1 MTSKQ
6 KSLPVERKGAATSP
20 SIEHVLNALKA
31 GLATAPF
38 CGGIASLM
46 TDYIPSAKQKRL
58 EEFARQ
64 IAADLDALQ
73 RHVNENT
80 LLTDDFAF
88 MFEKCFRGVAENY
101 QTDKLEAFR
110 GILVN
115 SAIGFNA
122 SQEEREYF
130 VNLVNSLSGLHLRI
144 LKFMAV
150 PLKYLADMGISPD
163 QIRGGF
169 SSFFPVAIPGVNIE
183 VIKSAFGDLYQYG
196 FIGTDKS
203 IFTTMTSA
211 QGLSLL
217 GQGGRVTQLGARL
230 IEFCMV
236 RKSE

>member
-6 KSLPVERKGAATSP
+6 KSLPVRGKGTATTP
-20 SIEHVLNALKA
+20 PTEHILNALKA

-38 CGGIASLM
+38 CGGLASLM

-58 EEFARQ
+58 EEFAKQ
-64 IAADLDALQ
+64 IAADLEALQ
-73 RHVNENT
+73 QRVDENT

-88 MFEKCFRGVAENY
+88 MFEKCFRGVSENY
-101 QTDKLEAFR
+101 QTEKLDAFR

-115 SAIGFNA
+115 SAAGFNA

-130 VNLVNSLSGLHLRI
+130 VNLINSLSGLHLRI

-150 PLKYLADMGISPD
+150 PTEYLADMGISPD

-169 SSFFPVAIPGVNIE
+169 SSFFPVAIPGVNME
-183 VIKSAFGDLYQYG
+183 VIKSAFDDLYRYG

-211 QGLSLL
+211 QGLNLL
-217 GQGGRVTQLGARL
+217 GQGGRVTQLGSRL
-230 IEFCMV
+230 IKFCMV
-236 RKSE
+236 PI

>member
-6 KSLPVERKGAATSP
+6 KSLLVTAKGTATTP
-20 SIEHVLNALKA
+20 TIEHILNALKA
-31 GLATAPF
+31 GLSTAPF
-38 CGGIASLM
+38 CGGLASLM
-46 TDYIPSAKQKRL
+46 TDYIPSTKQKRL
-58 EEFARQ
+58 EEFTKQ
-64 IAADLDALQ
+64 IAADLEDLQ
-73 RHVNENT
+73 EHVDENT

-101 QTDKLEAFR
+101 QAEKLEAFR

-122 SQEEREYF
+122 SQAERECF
-130 VNLVNSLSGLHLRI
+130 VNLISSLSGLHLRI

-150 PLKYLADMGISPD
+150 PLEYLRDMEISPD
-163 QIRGGF
+163 RIRGGF

-183 VIKSAFGDLYQYG
+183 VIKSAFGDLYKYG

-203 IFTTMTSA
+203 IFETMTSG

-217 GQGGRVTQLGARL
+217 GGRVTQLVLGL
-230 IEFCMV
+230 
-236 RKSE
+236 